1 MTASR
6 FGISGSSDTI
16 AAVREAEAVRVVV
29 GDDHPLYREGVARG
43 LSASGRVIV
52 VAQAE
57 NGREALEA
65 IREHQP
71 DVAVIDYRL
80 PELDGSQIANAVT
93 RDGLP
98 TRVLILS
105 AFSDSALVYRAI
117 QQGAA
122 GYLPKEARQV
132 EILDAVLACARGETV
147 VPPALATGLA
157 EELRRHAAGNG
168 PLLTE
173 RESQVL
179 KLMAEGKS
187 VPAIADELVIGATTV
202 KTHVGHLYEKLGVSD
217 RAAAVAE
224 AMRRGLIE

>member
-1 MTASR
+1 M
-6 FGISGSSDTI
+6 
-16 AAVREAEAVRVVV
+16 
-29 GDDHPLYREGVARG
+29 
-43 LSASGRVIV
+43 IV

-65 IREHQP
+65 IREHEP

-117 QQGAA
+117 EQGAS

-157 EELRRHAAGNG
+157 DELRRHAAGHG

-179 KLMAEGKS
+179 TLMAQGMS
-187 VPAIADELVIGATTV
+187 VPAIANELVIGATTV

>member
-1 MTASR
+1 M
-6 FGISGSSDTI
+6 
-16 AAVREAEAVRVVV
+16 V

-57 NGREALEA
+57 NGREALDA
-65 IREHQP
+65 IREHLP

-117 QQGAA
+117 EQGAA

-157 EELRRHAAGNG
+157 AELRRHAAGNG

-179 KLMAEGKS
+179 TLMAEGKS

>member
-1 MTASR
+1 MP
-6 FGISGSSDTI
+6 GVDPI
-16 AAVREAEAVRVVV
+16 RVVV
-29 GDDHPLYREGVARG
+29 GDDHPMYREGVARG
-43 LSASGRVIV
+43 LSASGRVVV

-57 NGREALEA
+57 NGRAALAA
-65 IREHQP
+65 IQEHQP
-71 DVAVIDYRL
+71 DVAVIDYRM
-80 PELDGSQIANAVT
+80 PDLDGAQIANAVH

-105 AFSDSALVYRAI
+105 AFTDSALVYRAI
-117 QQGAA
+117 EQGAA

-157 EELRRHAAGNG
+157 DELRRHATGGG
-168 PLLTE
+168 PLLTP

-179 KLMAEGKS
+179 AMMAEGKS
-187 VPAIADELVIGATTV
+187 VPTIAAELVLGATTV
-202 KTHVGHLYEKLGVSD
+202 RTHVAHLYEKLGVSD